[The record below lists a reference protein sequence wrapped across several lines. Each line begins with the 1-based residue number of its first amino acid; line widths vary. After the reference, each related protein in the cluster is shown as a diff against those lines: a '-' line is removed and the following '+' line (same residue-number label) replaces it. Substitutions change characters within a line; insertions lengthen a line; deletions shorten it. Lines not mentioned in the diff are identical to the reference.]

1 METLLGRGQ
10 DLNISALCNP
20 KLRARVAIAQ
30 HDSADAIGQDLNIS
44 ALCNPKLR
52 ARVAIAQHDSA
63 DAITADR
70 MNRFLAHG
78 HGIVKL
84 RELFVLFQCS
94 LAKQKYQKC

>member
-30 HDSADAIGQDLNIS
+30 HDST
-44 ALCNPKLR
+44 
-52 ARVAIAQHDSA
+52 DS
-63 DAITADR
+63 ITADR

-78 HGIVKL
+78 HCQTSQTVHALPVLLGETEIPEML
-84 RELFVLFQCS
+84 GMMCQFVQS
-94 LAKQKYQKC
+94 